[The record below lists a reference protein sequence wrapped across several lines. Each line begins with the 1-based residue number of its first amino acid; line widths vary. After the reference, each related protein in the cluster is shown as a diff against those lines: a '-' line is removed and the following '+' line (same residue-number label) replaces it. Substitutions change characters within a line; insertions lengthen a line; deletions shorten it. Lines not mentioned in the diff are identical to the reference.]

1 MTTLSCLQTS
11 LPGARRLGE
20 GDPEIRGVAYDSR
33 RVEPGDL
40 FACLPGLKT
49 DGHRFLGD
57 AVARGAAAV
66 LLERTEAGP
75 LSVPALL
82 VPSAREAMAWA
93 AAALYEH
100 PSRRLTLVGV
110 TGTNG

>member
-1 MTTLSCLQTS
+1 
-11 LPGARRLGE
+11 
-20 GDPEIRGVAYDSR
+20 DSR

-66 LLERTEAGP
+66 LLERPEAGP
-75 LSVPALL
+75 LAVPALL

-93 AAALYEH
+93 AAALHGY

-110 TGTNG
+110 TGTNGKTTTTYLVEALFRAAG